1 MDKTH
6 EWMKEAIALDK
17 SDDLRDFRNL
27 FFIPEKDGRP
37 GVYLAG
43 NSLGLQP
50 RTTERLI
57 LEELEDWRMY
67 GVEGHVTSRRP
78 WYSYH
83 KQFQEP
89 LAELVGGLP
98 TEVVA
103 MNALTVNLH
112 LMLISFYRPTH
123 TRHKVAILG
132 NEFPS
137 DRYAIESQI
146 RMHGYDP
153 YEAMIEVVG
162 MDDDEILQTIQNHA
176 DALALVHFSA
186 VHYYTGKFFDVEAIT
201 RAAHDA
207 GAYAGFDLAHAI
219 GNVELNLHEWDV
231 DYAVWCSYKYLNSG
245 PGSVGG
251 AFIHEKHAC
260 NPNIPRLAGWWGTD
274 EDTRFEMRQDFVPTQ
289 GANGWQLSNAPIFSM
304 AAHKAPLDIFREAE
318 MKRISAKRD
327 ALTGFAER
335 VIVSAI
341 GNRNDIRII
350 TPADPARRGA
360 QLSLEFDAEGNDVYN
375 ALIAAGV
382 TVDFRKPNVIRIAP
396 APLYNTFEDVAIFGA
411 ELLHAIS

>member
-6 EWMKEAIALDK
+6 EWMKEALALDK
-17 SDDLRDFRNL
+17 SDELRDFRNL

-37 GVYLAG
+37 VIYLAG

-50 RTTERLI
+50 HTTERLI
-57 LEELEDWRMY
+57 LEELEDWRMH
-67 GVEGHVTSRRP
+67 GVEGHMTSRRP

-112 LMLISFYRPTH
+112 LMLISFYRLTH

-153 YEAMIEVVG
+153 NEAMIEVVG
-162 MDDDEILQTIQNHA
+162 MDDDEILQTIHNHA
-176 DALALVHFSA
+176 DTLALVHFSA
-186 VHYYTGKFFDVEAIT
+186 VHYYTGKYFDVEAIT

-207 GAYAGFDLAHAI
+207 GAYVGFDLAHAI
-219 GNVELNLHEWDV
+219 GNVELNLHKWDV

-251 AFIHEKHAC
+251 AFVHEKHA
-260 NPNIPRLAGWWGTD
+260 NDANIPRLAGWWGTG
-274 EDTRFEMRQDFVPTQ
+274 EGTRFEMRHNFVPTY
-289 GANGWQLSNAPIFSM
+289 GADSWQLSNAPVLSM
-304 AAHKAPLDIFREAE
+304 AAHKASLDIFQEAG

-335 VIVSAI
+335 VIMDAI
-341 GNRNDIRII
+341 VDRNDIRII
-350 TPADPARRGA
+350 TPGNPLRRGA
-360 QLSLEFDAEGNDVYN
+360 QLSLEFDAKGNDVYK
-375 ALIAAGV
+375 ALIHAGV
-382 TVDFRKPNVIRIAP
+382 VVDWRKPNVLRIAP
-396 APLYNTFEDVAIFGA
+396 APLYNTFRDVATFGT
-411 ELLHAIS
+411 ELLRAIR